1 MIQMSLKKALDLVG
15 EKHSGQCLPSAPLVE
30 AVLAAGDQ
38 VCTMCTL
45 NEWANP
51 RLEMGRCVFLGG

>member
-38 VCTMCTL
+38 VYTL

-51 RLEMGRCVFLGG
+51 CMEMGRWVFLGG